1 MAKPYANDMK
11 ETLSD
16 TLGKA
21 RDRAEEVS
29 RNVQEKIDEQRRPA
43 ADRLESAAS
52 ALHEKAGS
60 LPGGEKVAGMAHGAA
75 NTMRATADYV
85 RDHDVSEMASGVG
98 SFVRR
103 YPAQALLSA
112 AAIGFLI
119 GRSFRSDD

>member
-29 RNVQEKIDEQRRPA
+29 RNVQDKIDEQRRPA

-60 LPGGEKVAGMAHGAA
+60 LPGGERVAGMAHGAA
-75 NTMRATADYV
+75 DKMRATADYV
-85 RDHDVSEMASGVG
+85 RDHDVSDMVSGVG
-98 SFVRR
+98 SFIQR
-103 YPAQALLSA
+103 YPAQALISA
-112 AAIGFLI
+112 VAIGFLI